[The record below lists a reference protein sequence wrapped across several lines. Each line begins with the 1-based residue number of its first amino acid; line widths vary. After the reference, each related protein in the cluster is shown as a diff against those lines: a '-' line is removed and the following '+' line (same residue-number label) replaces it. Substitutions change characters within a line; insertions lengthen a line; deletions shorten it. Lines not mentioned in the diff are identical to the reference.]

1 MIRLPQNSSG
11 ASPAKPEGGFEAPGS
26 LRLPL
31 ILSASAGAMI
41 PLGFDP
47 WGLAFL
53 MPLAFMI
60 LALATDRCGFR
71 RSLLLGWVFGLG
83 VQGASLPWITLAAK
97 NYLGIFVLDDP
108 GSLSAW
114 AAGIGLFLVWWPLSS
129 LGWGFCLALVSL
141 APEAPGTR
149 QRIWKCLGIIIFV
162 ALYEQYWPR
171 LFPWSVGSGLA
182 TPEPSMGWVL
192 LRQWGVEVASLVI
205 AGSGFLA
212 AHSFPLVFDFFDRRK
227 RNLTLSRAWLLLPA
241 CIVASLALIPFS
253 NGGATPRIP
262 DSSEEFVV
270 SLIQPAIPLEDRH
283 GAKWLELNRKLVSWI
298 SAVEDDAEWVSE
310 QKEEGIRPLTVLPEG
325 MIPGVHD
332 PRSLRLWAQQIQLEQ
347 PLLSGVMIE
356 TPEGYANAVAL
367 LTPVED
373 ERGVRDYSVEVGF
386 KKDLVP
392 FGERIPGESLFDLLG
407 WKPPITGLVA
417 GEGPIVFKLDSSDS
431 PFGVSICYEGL
442 LPGTSGGLQES
453 GAEWHVNVTEDL
465 WYGEFLEP
473 AQHLQLQRSRS
484 IESCL
489 PLLRCTNAGH
499 TVAFDPRA
507 FGQQTF
513 IAYRSLT
520 NGPSEWQPIE
530 SAGEWSLHEEIGKPG
545 ILQVRLRSEP
555 QIQRG
560 PLMPWPK
567 AWAPIFGAFWIVAG
581 LLRIVLQRQQ
591 GLPRVD

>member
-11 ASPAKPEGGFEAPGS
+11 ASPAKPEGGSEAPDS

-31 ILSASAGAMI
+31 ILSASAGIMI

-141 APEAPGTR
+141 APEASGAR

-212 AHSFPLVFDFFDRRK
+212 AHSFPLGFDFFDRRQ
-227 RNLTLSRAWLLLPA
+227 RVVTLSRVWLLIPGLA
-241 CIVASLALIPFS
+241 VASLTLLPLP
-253 NGGATPRIP
+253 NRG
-262 DSSEEFVV
+262 SSPQLHEAGLEVVV
-270 SLIQPAIPLEDRH
+270 SLVQPAIPLEDRH
-283 GAKWLELNRKLVSWI
+283 GSKWNELNEALI
-298 SAVEDDAEWVSE
+298 SELHFVERIANRGGDPENSNV
-310 QKEEGIRPLTVLPEG
+310 RYLTVFPEG

-332 PRSLRLWAQQIQLEQ
+332 AGSLRRWAKMADFDQ
-347 PLLSGVMIE
+347 PLLSGVMVE
-356 TPEGYANAVAL
+356 TAEGFANAVAL
-367 LTPVED
+367 IEPV
-373 ERGVRDYSVEVGF
+373 RSGSGVRDYSVQLGF

-392 FGERIPGESLFDLLG
+392 FGERIPGESIFEALG

-417 GEGPIVFKLDSSDS
+417 GDRPIVFDLGSSENG
-431 PFGVSICYEGL
+431 FGVSICYEGL
-442 LPGTSGGLQES
+442 LPGTSRGLQES
-453 GAEWHVNVTEDL
+453 GAQWHVNVTEDL
-465 WYGEFLEP
+465 WYGNFLEP

-484 IESCL
+484 LESSL
-489 PLLRCTNAGH
+489 PLLRCTNAGL
-499 TVAFDPRA
+499 TVAFDPQA

-513 IAYRSLT
+513 LAYRNYWDEPT
-520 NGPSEWQPIE
+520 WQTIE
-530 SAGEWSLHEEIGKPG
+530 SAGEIVLEEEIGDTG
-545 ILQVRLRSEP
+545 TLQVRLRSHP
-555 QIQRG
+555 QIRKG
-560 PLMPWPK
+560 PFLEWPQG
-567 AWAPIFGAFWIVAG
+567 WAPILGGVWTLAG
-581 LLRIVLQRQQ
+581 LLRIVLQRQR